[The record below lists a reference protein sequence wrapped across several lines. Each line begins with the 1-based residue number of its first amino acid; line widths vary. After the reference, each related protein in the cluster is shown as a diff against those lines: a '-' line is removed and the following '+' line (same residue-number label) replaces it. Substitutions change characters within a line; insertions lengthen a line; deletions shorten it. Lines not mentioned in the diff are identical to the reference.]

1 MKYLKDNKIKIAI
14 FIRGRMEWREY
25 GESRTF
31 LFVYF
36 FIHFVHISYILTY
49 YLFLKKLKFDFKN
62 VSEIWLSILNKFKW
76 EVSNHSVQPLMHA
89 GIA

>member
-1 MKYLKDNKIKIAI
+1 
-14 FIRGRMEWREY
+14 MEWREY
-25 GESRTF
+25 SDSRTF
-31 LFVYF
+31 LIVYF

-49 YLFLKKLKFDFKN
+49 YLFLKKLKLYFKN

-76 EVSNHSVQPLMHA
+76 EVSNHPVQPPMHA